1 MEISRRNLLKLMGIA
16 PLMNPLDLITETQLS
31 DELETIKESIVDI
44 PKIQELEKTMVTNVS
59 IYCNVSSRSVGARTN
74 RWPEFMDSEPLETLL
89 LSDSESE
96 DDE

>member
-59 IYCNVSSRSVGARTN
+59 IYCNVSSSSVGARTN